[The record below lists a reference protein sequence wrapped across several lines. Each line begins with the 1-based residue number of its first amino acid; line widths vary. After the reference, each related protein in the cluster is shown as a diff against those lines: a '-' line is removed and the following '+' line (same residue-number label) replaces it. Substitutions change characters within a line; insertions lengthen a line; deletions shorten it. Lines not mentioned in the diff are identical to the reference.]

1 MNLVNEKWIPVIRI
15 DGVPDH
21 ASLME
26 VFTKGENYAD
36 LSVRPHERVALM
48 RLLIC
53 IAQAALD
60 GPKDKNEWAEA
71 SKKLYKAA
79 EVYLNEWQGSFNLF
93 DPKKPFLQ
101 IAELK
106 LIPKKTKEE
115 AGETKKGKT
124 SRKKPKQEDVEA
136 KSGLTP
142 LSKMDFR
149 LATGNNST
157 IFDHEAVSENERI
170 FHSKQIALMLLTFQ
184 CFSPGGGLPIT
195 QWESVRTKQVGNPDS
210 LCVTG
215 GMYHLFLRGATLNQ
229 TICLNLLTKDVVR
242 QHYGVMNTNDSWGK
256 PVWEMFPSA
265 PDDENNI
272 GNATNTYLGRLTP
285 ICRWIKIEADCKNIY
300 CGKGFDYPVLER
312 KMKRDRKTQVIKST
326 WPAEPTASVKVI
338 TKKDNSQERVL
349 LGAKPDKAIWREL
362 AALMMK
368 RTDDGIGGPL
378 VFQNNLF
385 GINFDIHVCAL
396 IRNQA
401 SIEET
406 VESVFNVSS
415 NLFTDSGRLIYEK
428 EIEQTENLATKL
440 GWAVETYRQNIDKN
454 WEARCD
460 SAKNKFA
467 LKNLLYS
474 TATRSYWTT
483 VEKYRH
489 LLMAHIDAIGTT
501 EEKVESTQKTWRSA
515 VHKAAREAYIAA
527 CGQET
532 SRQIRAFALG
542 WKKLFAE
549 PKDKNEEHEDGGEE

>member
-1 MNLVNEKWIPVIRI
+1 MNLVNDKWIPVIKTN
-15 DGVPDH
+15 GAPEYV
-21 ASLME
+21 SLME

-53 IAQAALD
+53 IAQTALD
-60 GPKDKNEWAEA
+60 GPKDQDEWAKA
-71 SKKLYKAA
+71 SEKLPKAA
-79 EVYLNEWQGSFNLF
+79 EAYLPKRQESFNLF
-93 DPKKPFLQ
+93 GPKSPFLQ
-101 IAELK
+101 VASL
-106 LIPKKTKEE
+106 
-115 AGETKKGKT
+115 T
-124 SRKKPKQEDVEA
+124 SNE
-136 KSGLTP
+136 LTP
-142 LSKMDFR
+142 ASKMNFV

-157 IFDHEAVSENERI
+157 LLDHEAVSGIDRK
-170 FHSKQIALMLLTFQ
+170 FQPKQVALMLLTFQ

-195 QWESVRTKQVGNPDS
+195 QWKEKRTGQVGNPDS

-215 GMYHLFLRGATLNQ
+215 GMYHLFIRGETIKQ
-229 TICLNLLTKDVVR
+229 TICLNLLTKDEIKK
-242 QHYGVMNTNDSWGK
+242 HYGIMNANDPWGK

-265 PDDENNI
+265 PDDEKNI
-272 GNATNTYLGRLTP
+272 VNATNTYLGRLTP
-285 ICRWIKIEADCKNIY
+285 ICRWIKIEADCKSIH

-312 KMKRDRKTQVIKST
+312 KIKRDRKTQVIKST

-349 LGAKPDKAIWREL
+349 FGVKPDKAIWREL

-385 GINFDIHVCAL
+385 GIKFDIHVCAL

-401 SIEET
+401 SIEDA

-428 EIEQTENLATKL
+428 EVELTENLSTKL
-440 GWAVETYRQNIDKN
+440 GWAVETYRRNIDKT
-454 WEARCD
+454 WDSRCD
-460 SAKNKFA
+460 AAGKKKFA

-483 VEKYRH
+483 VEKRRH

-501 EEKVESTQKTWRSA
+501 EEQVESTQKAWRSA

-532 SRQIRAFALG
+532 PRQIRAFALG
-542 WKKLFAE
+542 WKKLFVE
-549 PKDKNEEHEDGGEE
+549 PKDKVKEEQEEGGEE

>member
-1 MNLVNEKWIPVIRI
+1 MNLVNEKWIPVVGI
-15 DGVPDH
+15 DGESDH

-60 GPKDKNEWAEA
+60 GPKDNKEWTEV
-71 SKKLYKAA
+71 SQRLLKAA
-79 EVYLNEWQGSFNLF
+79 QAYIERWKESFNLF
-93 DPKKPFLQ
+93 HPEKPFLQ
-101 IAELK
+101 IAEL
-106 LIPKKTKEE
+106 
-115 AGETKKGKT
+115 T
-124 SRKKPKQEDVEA
+124 SSE
-136 KSGLTP
+136 LTP
-142 LSKMDFR
+142 SSKMDFT
-149 LATGNNST
+149 LATGNNPT
-157 IFDHEAVSENERI
+157 IFDHEAVSEDERV
-170 FHSKQIALMLLTFQ
+170 FLPKQIALMLLTFQ

-195 QWESVRTKQVGNPDS
+195 QWKNVKTKQVGNPDS

-215 GMYHLFLRGATLNQ
+215 GMYHLFLRGKTLNQ
-229 TICLNLLTKDVVR
+229 TICLNLLTKDGIR
-242 QHYGVMNTNDSWGK
+242 KHYGIMNAHDPWGK

-265 PDDENNI
+265 PEDEKNI
-272 GNATNTYLGRLTP
+272 VNATSTYLGRLTP
-285 ICRWIKIEADCKNIY
+285 ICRWIKIEADCKSIH
-300 CGKGFDYPVLER
+300 CGKGFYYPVLER
-312 KMKRDRKTQVIKST
+312 KVKRDRMAQVIKST

-385 GINFDIHVCAL
+385 GIKFDIHVCAL

-401 SIEET
+401 SIEDI
-406 VESVFNVSS
+406 VESIFNVSS

-428 EIEQTENLATKL
+428 EVEQTESLSTKL
-440 GWAVETYRQNIDKN
+440 GWAVEAYRRNIDKT
-454 WEARCD
+454 WDSRCD
-460 SAKNKFA
+460 AAGKNKFA

-474 TATRSYWTT
+474 TVTRSYWTAI
-483 VEKYRH
+483 EKCRH
-489 LLMAHIDAIGTT
+489 LLMAHINAIGTT
-501 EEKVESTQKTWRSA
+501 EEEVESTQKIWRSA

-532 SRQIRAFALG
+532 PRQIRAFALG

-549 PKDKNEEHEDGGEE
+549 PKDKNEKQEDGGEK